1 MSAAENKAI
10 VTRFYEELWNGR
22 VLNVADEIFAK
33 NCVTHQL
40 RSGAEPIAVPR
51 GPEEIKHHVA
61 DWLRGFP
68 DLQITVEELV
78 AEGDR
83 VASRIVFRGSHT
95 GAWLGI
101 APTGKVLN
109 VRLSVTHRIHNQM
122 IVEDWVLVDTLGLF
136 QQLGLVPEMDELLK
150 DSAK

>member
-1 MSAAENKAI
+1 MSASENKAI
-10 VTRFYEELWNGR
+10 VTRFYEEIWNDR
-22 VLNVADEIFAK
+22 VLSVADELFAQ

-51 GPEEIKHHVA
+51 GPEEIKHHVT

-68 DLQITVEELV
+68 DLKLTVEELV

-95 GAWLGI
+95 GSWLGI
-101 APTGKVLN
+101 PPTGKVLN
-109 VRLSVTHRIHNQM
+109 VRLSVTHRIENRM

-150 DSAK
+150 AKAK